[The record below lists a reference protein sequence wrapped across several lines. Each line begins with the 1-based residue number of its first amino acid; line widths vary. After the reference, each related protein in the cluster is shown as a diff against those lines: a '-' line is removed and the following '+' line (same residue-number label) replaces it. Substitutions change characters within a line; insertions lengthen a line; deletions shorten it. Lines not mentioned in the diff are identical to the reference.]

1 MEQNTY
7 SRISKNLVALLTI
20 SMMVSSCSILGTK
33 QIEVKAKPMDR
44 NIVQPIMPREIDLK
58 EPRWFAVTE
67 QNLDAFLESIKDQEG
82 ELIFLAMSVP
92 DYEVMSGN
100 MQELKRYITEMKDV
114 VVYYRKV
121 TMPPKKEEDG
131 K

>member
-1 MEQNTY
+1 
-7 SRISKNLVALLTI
+7 
-20 SMMVSSCSILGTK
+20 
-33 QIEVKAKPMDR
+33 MDR

-67 QNLDAFLESIKDQEG
+67 QNLDAFIESIKDQEG

-121 TMPPKKEEDG
+121 TMPPSEVKKLNKEESKRPTVGIFPRD
-131 K
+131 KTDKTKE

>member
-44 NIVQPIMPREIDLK
+44 TIVQPIMPREIDLK

-67 QNLDAFLESIKDQEG
+67 QNLDAFLESIKEQEG